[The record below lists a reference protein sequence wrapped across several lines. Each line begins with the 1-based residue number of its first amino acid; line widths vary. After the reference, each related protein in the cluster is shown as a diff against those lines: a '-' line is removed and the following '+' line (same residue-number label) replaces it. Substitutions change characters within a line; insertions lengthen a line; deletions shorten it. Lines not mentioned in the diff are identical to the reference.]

1 MKTKELVK
9 ISGQLNKAQEQID
22 AKLAKGEVELELDFS
37 EATFVS
43 VEGLEWLE
51 ELLLRAQSANSK
63 VNFINIPPTIYK
75 VFKVAHV
82 DLFLEA
88 CGAPPVSGPVC

>member
-22 AKLAKGEVELELDFS
+22 AKLAKGEDELELDFS
-37 EATFVS
+37 EATSVS

-51 ELLLRAQSANSK
+51 ELLLHAQSANSK
-63 VNFINIPPTIYK
+63 VTFINVPPTIYK
-75 VFKVAHV
+75 VFKVAHI
-82 DLFLEA
+82 DQFLQA
-88 CGAPPVSGPVC
+88 CGGPPVSGPVC

>member
-9 ISGQLNKAQEQID
+9 ISGQLNKGQEHID
-22 AKLAKGEVELELDFS
+22 AKLAKGNVELELDFA
-37 EATFVS
+37 EATFIS

-51 ELLLRAQSANSK
+51 ELLLRAQSSNSK
-63 VNFINIPPTIYK
+63 VNFVNVPPTIYK

-82 DLFLEA
+82 DQFLKA
-88 CGAPPVSGPVC
+88 CGGTPVSGPVC